1 MLFQVFFK
9 QVYSEI
15 CSPNHEKINGENQSC
30 SLLLKL
36 NFFRSI
42 LTANFRTLFVVNL
55 FINSFINFLIDL
67 FKSFGH
73 KFLNT
78 SISMLSFITK
88 LYVSEWSVNWRRHFC
103 IFESV
108 PPNFRVNSSNLL
120 NSTLCFLASRFCF
133 SSQFLTFWNCYR
145 FSIS

>member
-1 MLFQVFFK
+1 MYKQLIFYFFLIKKSMSAFSGVFK

-30 SLLLKL
+30 ILLLKL
-36 NFFRSI
+36 NFLESI

-55 FINSFINFLIDL
+55 FINNFINLFIDL

-73 KFLNT
+73 KFLST

-88 LYVSEWSVNWRRHFC
+88 LYVSELEAVFLHVFRYKEAHA
-103 IFESV
+103 
-108 PPNFRVNSSNLL
+108 NFFKRSL
-120 NSTLCFLASRFCF
+120 
-133 SSQFLTFWNCYR
+133 
-145 FSIS
+145 